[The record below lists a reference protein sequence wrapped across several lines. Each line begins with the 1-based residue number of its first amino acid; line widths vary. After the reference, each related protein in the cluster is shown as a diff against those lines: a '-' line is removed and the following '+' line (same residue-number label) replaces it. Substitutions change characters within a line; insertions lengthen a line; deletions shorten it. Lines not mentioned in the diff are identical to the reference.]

1 VHVLISQCSII
12 LLVVVY
18 ALLESL
24 GNLERLGVNTIHGAR
39 QPKVSQLDR
48 AVLVDETVGRLEVS
62 VDDVRRVDILQAAQQ
77 VIHHG

>member
-1 VHVLISQCSII
+1 MHVLISQCSII

-24 GNLERLGVNTIHGAR
+24 GNLERLGVNAVHGAR
-39 QPKVSQLDR
+39 EPEVGQLDR
-48 AVLVDETVGRLEVS
+48 AVLIDENVGRLEVS